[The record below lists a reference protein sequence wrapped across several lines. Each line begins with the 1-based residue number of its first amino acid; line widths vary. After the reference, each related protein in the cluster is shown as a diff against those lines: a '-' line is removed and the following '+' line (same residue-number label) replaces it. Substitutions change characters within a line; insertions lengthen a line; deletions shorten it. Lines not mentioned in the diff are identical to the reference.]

1 MEIGSRSTT
10 LIFGIESCL
19 FVRLLSPVVPSGRQ
33 NVAAQ
38 VATYKHG
45 LCIGAPG
52 TRQVDIGHALVGRQA
67 AIVEDIALLLPLVGR
82 GSRDV
87 TFRLAMDVATV
98 EHGRRPSE
106 DEVYRPFDVA
116 ILVILA
122 ATLPISVER
131 VLLTQEAT
139 VLEIGAVGTDE
150 AGDGLPYRP

>member
-1 MEIGSRSTT
+1 MGIGSRSTT
-10 LIFGIESCL
+10 LIFSIKSCL
-19 FVRLLSPVVPSGRQ
+19 FVLHLPPVVPSCRQ

-45 LCIGAPG
+45 LCIGTPG

-67 AIVEDIALLLPLVGR
+67 TIVEDIAILLPLVGR

-116 ILVILA
+116 IFVILA

-131 VLLTQEAT
+131 VLPAQEAT